1 MSSIIIAYGER
12 FMNLKNII
20 MGIALLA
27 SGTTNASTV
36 LIPTDANVNFL
47 FDPLPSGV
55 TLYMFDDDDNNS
67 FAAAVSNLL
76 VPVPSIVGFSG
87 PQNGDYLASN
97 SNGNLT
103 LTNSPNFVLA
113 VWDAN
118 LNGGTWVGDTNQ
130 TWYGN
135 GNSVELTFDTSA
147 GLVVVD
153 VQPVPVP
160 AAVWLF
166 GCGLLSLVSIARR
179 KKAA

>member
-1 MSSIIIAYGER
+1 
-12 FMNLKNII
+12 MNFKNII
-20 MGIALLA
+20 MGIAFLA

-36 LIPTDANVNFL
+36 LTPVDANVNFL

-55 TLYMFDDDDNNS
+55 TLYMFDDDDNTE
-67 FAAAVSNLL
+67 FAAAGSSLL

-87 PQNGDYLASN
+87 PQSGDYLASN
-97 SNGNLT
+97 TNGNLT

-118 LNGGTWVGDTNQ
+118 LNGGTWVGDTDPV
-130 TWYGN
+130 WYGN
-135 GNSVELTFDTSA
+135 GNAVHLTFATSA
-147 GLVVVD
+147 GVFVVD

-166 GCGLLSLVSIARR
+166 GSGLLSLVSIARR
-179 KKAA
+179 RKAA